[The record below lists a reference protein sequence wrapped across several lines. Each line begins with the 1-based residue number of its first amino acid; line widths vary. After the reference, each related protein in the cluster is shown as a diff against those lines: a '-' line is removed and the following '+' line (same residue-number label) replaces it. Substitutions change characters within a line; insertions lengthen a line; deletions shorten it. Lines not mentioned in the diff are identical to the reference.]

1 MESPAG
7 AEFEI
12 LSRLFNLSAGI
23 ETDIFAYVA
32 DFALRVNGT
41 AAAEESGCKLAAAA
55 EYTMAL
61 GAAAGATAA
70 VDNYTWGPA
79 ATTTVPVWYTTL
91 ASMCATRKT
100 SSASPAGITARAE
113 LDSRDD
119 VSTTVVSTV
128 EAFTMVACSS
138 SGLVNCP
145 PSLQYTTSYK
155 RTLTTDVTV
164 QSGSSPTF
172 PAGTYASVTSAI
184 PFGTNVR
191 RLAATSGSPT
201 SYVPKSSSTSTGKV
215 SVLDNSTDGVSNKL
229 IIGLCVG
236 LGVPFLIA
244 LGVGIASVLP
254 IQ

>member
-1 MESPAG
+1 MDSLSG
-7 AEFEI
+7 AKYEV
-12 LSRLFNLSAGI
+12 LSHLFSLSAGI
-23 ETDIFAYVA
+23 QSDIFAYVA

-41 AAAEESGCKLAAAA
+41 TAADEEDCELAAVA

-70 VDNYTWGPA
+70 VDSYTWGPA

-91 ASMCATRKT
+91 ASVCATSKT
-100 SSASPAGITARAE
+100 SSASSAGITKRAE

-119 VSTTVVSTV
+119 VSTTAVSTT
-128 EAFTMVACSS
+128 EAFTMVTCSS

-145 PSLQYTTSYK
+145 ANLQYTTSYM
-155 RTLTTDVTV
+155 RTVTTDVTV
-164 QSGSSPTF
+164 QSGSKPTF
-172 PAGTYASVTSAI
+172 PASTYASVSSAI

-201 SYVPKSSSTSTGKV
+201 SYTPTSSSTSTGKV
-215 SVLDNSTDGVSNKL
+215 SEILDGSTNGTSNKL

-244 LGVGIASVLP
+244 LGVGIG
-254 IQ
+254 

>member
-1 MESPAG
+1 MESPSG

-41 AAAEESGCKLAAAA
+41 TTAEENGCKLAAAA

-70 VDNYTWGPA
+70 VDAYTWGPA

-91 ASMCATRKT
+91 ASMCATSKT
-100 SSASPAGITARAE
+100 SSASAEITARAE
-113 LDSRDD
+113 LDSRA
-119 VSTTVVSTV
+119 TTAVSTV

-145 PSLQYTTSYK
+145 AHLQYTTSFK
-155 RTLTTDVTV
+155 RTVTTDVTV
-164 QSGSSPTF
+164 QSGSTPTF
-172 PAGTYASVTSAI
+172 PAGTYALVTSAI

-201 SYVPKSSSTSTGKV
+201 SYMPKSSSRSTGNV
-215 SVLDNSTDGVSNKL
+215 SEILDGSTDGVRNKL

-244 LGVGIASVLP
+244 LGVGIG
-254 IQ
+254 